1 MRNVISVLSSTSGTP
16 LPGFP
21 LRRLPVAAATP
32 LLLSVEVVPPQR
44 TIEDLIRI
52 LEITFEIDNIKGDVR
67 KKKALLTQLTP
78 ELATTVTRELRDAD
92 VTYEAITDVLLA
104 KSVHTTVAAWEAL

>member
-32 LLLSVEVVPPQR
+32 LLLSVEVVPPQYFSGNLGE
-44 TIEDLIRI
+44 THY
-52 LEITFEIDNIKGDVR
+52 
-67 KKKALLTQLTP
+67 KAERQLK
-78 ELATTVTRELRDAD
+78 TTSSFVTTNFNPDFISVDDTMPSKTSRP
-92 VTYEAITDVLLA
+92 VT
-104 KSVHTTVAAWEAL
+104 